1 MSSTILFCGGGS
13 MGHITPSLA
22 VAQALRSAHPSA
34 RPVFVCSN
42 RTEEIDVLHR
52 AGVQYRTVHA
62 GKFPRGLSLRIFSFP
77 ILFIASFFRSLRII
91 AREKPSLVFSKGGYV
106 SVPVCLAAF
115 MKRVPVILHVSDSVP
130 SLSDRLIGRI
140 AKRICTG
147 FPVDTLPTSLRAK
160 AVQTGHPV
168 RPMIL
173 EGSRAA
179 GQRIT
184 GFSGRRPVLLVT
196 GGSQGSVALNEA
208 IEQHFKHLI
217 DLADI
222 IHITGEGKSTSIV
235 HARYVTRT
243 YAHDE
248 MPHFYALADVAVT
261 RAGAGT
267 LAELGA
273 LKKPAIVV
281 PLEGV
286 AHDHQVRNAERLA
299 AAGAVEHLPQEA
311 LAELPERIAAL
322 LKDAARLARLGTALH
337 AVFPSDAAKKTAA
350 AILDVLV
357 SSPIQS

>member
-1 MSSTILFCGGGS
+1 M
-13 MGHITPSLA
+13 
-22 VAQALRSAHPSA
+22 
-34 RPVFVCSN
+34 
-42 RTEEIDVLHR
+42 LHR
-52 AGVQYRTVHA
+52 AGVEYRAVNA
-62 GKFPRGLSLRIFSFP
+62 GKFPRGFSLRIFSFP
-77 ILFIASFFRSLRII
+77 ILFVASFFQSLGVIG
-91 AREKPSLVFSKGGYV
+91 REKPVLVFSKGGYV
-106 SVPVCLAAF
+106 SVPVCIAAF
-115 MKRVPVILHVSDSVP
+115 LRRVPVVLHVSDSVP
-130 SLSDRLIGRI
+130 SLSDRLIGRM

-147 FPVDTLPTSLRAK
+147 FPTDTLPKSLQAK

-208 IEQHFKHLI
+208 IETHFKHLI

-248 MPHFYALADVAVT
+248 MPHFYALADVALT

-281 PLEGV
+281 PLTGV
-286 AHDHQVRNAERLA
+286 AHDHQVRNAERIA
-299 AAGAVEHLPQEA
+299 KAGAAEHLPQTE
-311 LAELPERIAAL
+311 LAQLPTRIASL
-322 LKDAARLARLGTALH
+322 LKDAARLSQLGAALH
-337 AVFPSDAAKKTAA
+337 AVFPFDAAKKTAA
-350 AILDVLV
+350 VILDVLTP
-357 SSPIQS
+357 SPIQS